1 MTMQNSVHRSSI
13 DRFFAHAS
21 VFLCLVVV
29 AGNSWADPPSERQ
42 QLLAGA
48 FAQDVTP
55 TQLPVIV
62 NGGMSEQRTSAVTDP
77 LFARCLVLD
86 NGTVRIAFSIVDSCV
101 LPNWL
106 MDRAKSLVAERCGIP
121 AECILISAT
130 HSHSTPSVL
139 SVLGSGQNDD
149 YADYLCE
156 RIVEGIVAA
165 ADRVEP
171 ARIGWGVGQDPTNVF
186 CRRFL
191 MKPGTAMTNPFGG
204 SHDDQ
209 AQMNPGFQNPDAVER
224 TGPADPAVSVLS
236 VQTRDGRPLAILAN
250 YSTHYA
256 GAPGL
261 SADYFGVFARRIGEL
276 VGAQGTP
283 EFVGIMTNGTSG
295 DANCLDFV
303 NPPRKFDYLSVGD
316 DVARAAFE
324 AYQRIEYADWV
335 PLVAEQQIVTLGVR
349 KPTSEEVTRASALLA
364 TIGDRLP
371 ASIPEVY
378 ARETLL
384 LADWPDSV
392 HVTLQTLRIGAM
404 GIAAIPCEVYGA
416 TGLALKQESPIKPMF
431 TVSLANGY
439 HGYLPP
445 AEQFPLGGY
454 TTWRARSSYLEVEA
468 EPKIRAAV
476 LDLLARVAR

>member
-1 MTMQNSVHRSSI
+1 MPTRNPVSLSSSHRF
-13 DRFFAHAS
+13 RGHAS
-21 VFLCLVVV
+21 VLLCILIVT
-29 AGNSWADPPSERQ
+29 GNGWADTPSERR

-55 TQLPVIV
+55 MQLPVIV
-62 NGGMSEQRTSAVTDP
+62 NGGMSEQRTSTVTDP

-86 NGTVRIAFSIVDSCV
+86 NGTARIAFSIVDSCV

-106 MDRAKSLVAERCGIP
+106 IDRAKSLVAQRCGIP
-121 AECILISAT
+121 AECIVISAT

-156 RIVEGIVAA
+156 RIVAGIVAA
-165 ADRVEP
+165 ADRAEP

-209 AQMNPGFQNPDAVER
+209 AQMNPGFQNPDAIER

-276 VGAQGTP
+276 VGAQGEL

-303 NPPRKFDYLSVGD
+303 NPPRQFDYLSVGD

-335 PLVAEQQIVTLGVR
+335 PLVAQQQVLTLGVR
-349 KPTSEEVTRASALLA
+349 KPTSDEVARAGELLA
-364 TIGDRLP
+364 TLGDRLP

-378 ARETLL
+378 ARETVL
-384 LADWPDSV
+384 LADWPDNV
-392 HVTLQTLRIGAM
+392 RVTLQVLRIGAL
-404 GIAAIPCEVYGA
+404 GVAAIPCEVYGA
-416 TGLALKQESPIKPMF
+416 TGLALKQESPIQPMF

-445 AEQFPLGGY
+445 PEQFPLGGY

-476 LDLLARVAR
+476 LDLLARAAR